1 MSGRFH
7 LCFRNIVSCHL
18 SYLYDS
24 WSYNRIAVISTVV
37 HTPNN
42 VLFYQEHLLHD
53 EYACSKVSP
62 HEYRILYSVHVFM
75 YCIAFITQ
83 TVPDLFHYSELIHW
97 YCSEEK
103 SFAIFEMIDYEVF
116 LNEKIISC
124 LNMCIIV
131 SLRENLVKR
140 QAINRIS

>member
-18 SYLYDS
+18 SYLHDL
-24 WSYNRIAVISTVV
+24 WSYNRITMISSVV

-42 VLFYQEHLLHD
+42 VLSYQEHLLHD
-53 EYACSKVSP
+53 VYACYKSDRKVSP

-83 TVPDLFHYSELIHW
+83 AVPDLFHYLELIHW

-103 SFAIFEMIDYEVF
+103 SLALFEMIDYEVF
-116 LNEKIISC
+116 FNEKNYILLEYVYNCFS
-124 LNMCIIV
+124 
-131 SLRENLVKR
+131 KR
-140 QAINRIS
+140 KFG